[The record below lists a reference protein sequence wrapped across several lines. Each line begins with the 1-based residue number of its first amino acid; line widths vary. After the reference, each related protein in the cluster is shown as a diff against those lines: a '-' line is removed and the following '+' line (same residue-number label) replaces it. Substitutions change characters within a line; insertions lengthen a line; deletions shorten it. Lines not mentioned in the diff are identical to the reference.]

1 MTRRLLLC
9 LIQLSLPWVVETSRP
24 AEFSMKLQLSHSYD
38 NLSLLEPAW
47 ILLALFAFSLDPTQS
62 GLIAAGLVFLVCSFL
77 QRWAMTGCPS
87 RPTNFDGP
95 WTLLL
100 AGAIVGLGISYDA
113 SLSLPVFLMMVG
125 CFALYYAVANT
136 PRSTALA
143 YVALLA
149 GLVVAIYFLIQYRY
163 IFHSSKSDLA
173 LLLGDLTSGLFPRL
187 GSWSPSSNSVAMLL
201 EGLIPPG
208 IALTLSARSPGGR
221 VVAGIATGLMVLA
234 VVAAASRGAWV
245 ALVAAGVL
253 WLASR
258 LRRGLIGLVV
268 AILVTVAAVG
278 GYLTLIKG
286 ATLADVPVVGPAL
299 YDLFT
304 RPDRLEVYQG
314 SLRLIQDFPLT
325 GIGLG
330 EVFALVYSRYV
341 LLIPHVFLTYSHN
354 LYLTIWLGHGLLG
367 GIGVGWLVVAFGCF
381 VVRESRQ
388 GCPSPLFQAAWTGAV
403 VILIH
408 GLFDARQYVDLWTM
422 WPLFILL
429 GLMVSTRTIRV
440 EKKASPARLSQ
451 QWKWIL
457 LALLTVVCIVGWR
470 PLAAAACANLG
481 AVKQAKAELG
491 HLPDVSQRA
500 HLQAATVNY
509 DRALR
514 LDPANRTAR
523 LRLGNLAVAAGRYEE
538 GISHLKVVWQD
549 VPTDPTTC
557 KALGLAY
564 AWVDK
569 VGQAAELL
577 QNSRNIIAELNAWG
591 GWHRSQGRQRVAVSA
606 YRTSLALE
614 PDQPQVRDLLSTMES
629 R

>member
-1 MTRRLLLC
+1 
-9 LIQLSLPWVVETSRP
+9 
-24 AEFSMKLQLSHSYD
+24 MKFQLSHSYD

-47 ILLALFAFSLDPTQS
+47 ILLAFFAFSLGPTQS
-62 GLIAAGLVFLVCSFL
+62 GLIAAGLVFLVCPFL

-87 RPTNFDGP
+87 RPTKFDGP
-95 WTLLL
+95 WALFL
-100 AGAIVGLGISYDA
+100 AGAIVSLGVSYDV
-113 SLSLPVFLMMVG
+113 SLSLPVFLVLAG
-125 CFALYYAVANT
+125 SIALYYAVANT
-136 PRSTALA
+136 PKSIALA

-149 GLVVAIYFLIQYRY
+149 GLVVAVCFLVQYQY
-163 IFHSSKSDLA
+163 ILDSSKSDLA
-173 LLLGDLTSGLFPRL
+173 LLLGDFSKLFPRL
-187 GSWSPSSNSVAMLL
+187 ESWSLFPNSVATLL

-208 IALTLSARSPGGR
+208 IALTLSSRSLGGR
-221 VVAGIATGLMVLA
+221 VVAGIATSLIGLA

-245 ALVAAGVL
+245 ALLAAGAL
-253 WLASR
+253 WLVSR
-258 LRRGLIGLVV
+258 LRRGPIGLVV
-268 AILVTVAAVG
+268 AVLVTFAVVG

-286 ATLADVPVVGPAL
+286 ATLTGVPVVGPPL
-299 YDLFT
+299 YDLFA

-314 SLRLIQDFPLT
+314 SLRLIQDYPLT
-325 GIGLG
+325 GIGVG
-330 EVFALVYSRYV
+330 QVFALVYSRYV

-367 GIGVGWLVVAFGCF
+367 VIGMGWLVVAFGCF

-388 GCPSPLFQAAWTGAV
+388 GHPPSPLFQAAWTGAV

-422 WPLFILL
+422 WPLFVLL
-429 GLMVSTRTIRV
+429 GLVVSTGMVRA
-440 EKKASPARLSQ
+440 EKKVWPAMLSQ
-451 QWKWIL
+451 QWKWIV
-457 LALLTVVCIVGWR
+457 LALLAVVCIVGYR
-470 PLAAAACANLG
+470 PLAAAACANFG

-491 HLPDVSQRA
+491 HLPDVSQKA

-514 LDPANRTAR
+514 LDPASRTAR

-538 GISHLKVVWQD
+538 GISHLEVVWQD
-549 VPTDPTTC
+549 DPKDPTVC

-564 AWVDK
+564 VWVDEIDRA
-569 VGQAAELL
+569 VELL
-577 QNSRNIIAELNAWG
+577 QNSRNIVAELNAWG
-591 GWHRSQGRQRVAVSA
+591 GWHRSQGRQRVAMSA